1 MTWLMLAVGFFLL
14 LSGILSQAYS
24 LKTERGVLPP
34 KTRIWRVLT
43 RLLLFL
49 AGLLLMAMAVGR
61 IVLHHGPAPTEAVA
75 SLPEPLASRS
85 TAPEPQRK

>member
-24 LKTERGVLPP
+24 LKTKRGVLPP
-34 KTRIWRVLT
+34 KTRIWRVMT

-61 IVLHHGPAPTEAVA
+61 IVLHHGPT
-75 SLPEPLASRS
+75 
-85 TAPEPQRK
+85 QH

>member
-14 LSGILSQAYS
+14 LSGVLSQAYS
-24 LKTERGVLPP
+24 LKTKRGVLPP

-61 IVLHHGPAPTEAVA
+61 LVLHHGPV
-75 SLPEPLASRS
+75 
-85 TAPEPQRK
+85 QH